1 LFVDPSDCIF
11 STWWNIPAYF
21 ETTSQGE
28 FVSCPDEETCKE
40 RAKEKVGRELGGK
53 YHEQNPTDYF
63 GLAFRFLFPINHLS
77 NGERGIELF
86 RKGKFD
92 MVLTDLGMPEMSGWE
107 VCRAIKKINP
117 HLPVGMITGW
127 GAGIDQPQMEE
138 NRLDFVI
145 SKPFDSEEVLNQIAE
160 KVSSK

>member
-1 LFVDPSDCIF
+1 
-11 STWWNIPAYF
+11 
-21 ETTSQGE
+21 
-28 FVSCPDEETCKE
+28 
-40 RAKEKVGRELGGK
+40 
-53 YHEQNPTDYF
+53 
-63 GLAFRFLFPINHLS
+63 
-77 NGERGIELF
+77 
-86 RKGKFD
+86 
-92 MVLTDLGMPEMSGWE
+92 MSGWE
-107 VCRAIKKINP
+107 VCRTIKKINP